1 VKNDKFMLLFKY
13 QAYLGL
19 RIGEV
24 SKLHISNIDFA
35 KRELTIKSEK
45 SHNLDSLLI
54 PTELFKETM
63 NYIAK
68 NEAKIKASNG
78 YIFFKDNDNNHNSL
92 QHVEQ
97 NYVRKVFR
105 EAVIASELD
114 YTYGYSDETYNRKV
128 RTLHRLTTH
137 SLRHYAITKFSKSN
151 NGNIVLT
158 SRYARHASPSTTI
171 RYIAKDKEQLYK
183 EIETAFSLD
192 QAEKLKRGFINME
205 R

>member
-1 VKNDKFMLLFKY
+1 MCSSKKITIITTIF
-13 QAYLGL
+13 L
-19 RIGEV
+19 R
-24 SKLHISNIDFA
+24 
-35 KRELTIKSEK
+35 
-45 SHNLDSLLI
+45 
-54 PTELFKETM
+54 
-63 NYIAK
+63 
-68 NEAKIKASNG
+68 
-78 YIFFKDNDNNHNSL
+78 
-92 QHVEQ
+92 VEQ

-105 EAVIASELD
+105 ETIISADLD
-114 YTYGYSDETYNRKV
+114 YTYGYSGETYNRKT

-192 QAEKLKRGFINME
+192 QAEKLKHGFINME